1 MSNYLVLVQNEA
13 TKGGDYDFWEDN
25 TGEQYHYPNT
35 YKNKVLTGS
44 NFIYYKSRLRK
55 DGSYGEAGYFG
66 FGTIGEIFVSHII
79 GME

>member
-35 YKNKVLTGS
+35 YKSKYLHFYNNG
-44 NFIYYKSRLRK
+44 IYWC
-55 DGSYGEAGYFG
+55 
-66 FGTIGEIFVSHII
+66 
-79 GME
+79 